1 VRRSL
6 QLLAVLALVIQACA
20 PASTPA
26 PAQPAAG
33 SSAAPAQPAGGQSA
47 APAQPAS
54 GQSAAPAQQAA
65 ASAAGQSL
73 EQKLYEEAK
82 KEGKFVWWYTSP
94 AEEFQKFQTAF
105 TTRYPGIVI
114 EYTDANVGVHQ
125 EKFMLELQ
133 AKKVSVDG
141 MSVQDFKSIREANA
155 AADLSEII
163 NDTGFKQGTA
173 DKLGAY
179 MTHTVDGIAYNKT
192 IIPESD
198 APKSWDDL
206 LDPKYKGK
214 MAIEDR
220 LTAFIRWTDVPEYQ
234 GQRPGLWSE
243 EKVVNFL
250 SKLREVNNPR
260 LMSSNTTM
268 ASSLAAGE
276 IGIIAGVH
284 MQSFRRLQDRGAPV
298 EWAKIDSNIV
308 DSSVHFVPKDAP
320 HPNAARLF
328 LWWSMSAEG
337 QKIWDDIR
345 GQGDPTPGSGTTQA
359 AYLEKHGV
367 TPFFSG
373 AENEMHFN
381 RLQKKYRD
389 AIGAPS

>member
-1 VRRSL
+1 MTRSL
-6 QLLAVLALVIQACA
+6 QLLTILAIVIQACA

-26 PAQPAAG
+26 PAQPAGG
-33 SSAAPAQPAGGQSA
+33 SSAAPAPPAVGSGASA
-47 APAQPAS
+47 P
-54 GQSAAPAQQAA
+54 
-65 ASAAGQSL
+65 AAGQSM
-73 EQKLYEEAK
+73 EATLYEAAK

-94 AEEFQKFQTAF
+94 AEEFQKFQTEF
-105 TTRYPGIVI
+105 TTRYPGITF

-133 AKKVSVDG
+133 AKKVSVDSL
-141 MSVQDFKSIREANA
+141 SVQDFKSIREANA
-155 AADLSEII
+155 AADLSDII
-163 NDTGFKQGTA
+163 KDTGISNDLVTA
-173 DKLGAY
+173 DHLGAY
-179 MTHTVDGIAYNKT
+179 MTHTVDGIAYNKN

-198 APKSWDDL
+198 APKTWDDL

-220 LTAFIRWTDVPEYQ
+220 LTSFIRFTDVPEYQ
-234 GQRPGLWSE
+234 GSRPGLWNE
-243 EKVVNFL
+243 DKTAEFL
-250 SKLREVNNPR
+250 TKLKANSPR

-276 IGIIAGVH
+276 IGLIAGVH

-298 EWAKIDSNIV
+298 EWAKIDTNIV
-308 DSSVHFVPKDAP
+308 DSSTHFIPKDAP

-328 LWWSMSAEG
+328 LWWSLSKDG

-345 GQGDPTPGSGTTQA
+345 GQGDPTPGSGTSQS
-359 AYLEKHGV
+359 AYLERHGV
-367 TPFFSG
+367 KPLFSG
-373 AENEMHFN
+373 FENEQHFN